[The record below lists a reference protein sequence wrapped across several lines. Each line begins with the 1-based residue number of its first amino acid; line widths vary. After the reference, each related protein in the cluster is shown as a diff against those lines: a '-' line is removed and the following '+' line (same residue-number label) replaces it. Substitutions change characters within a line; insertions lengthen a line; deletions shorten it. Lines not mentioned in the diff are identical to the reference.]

1 MAKTQFNSRI
11 GLIAA
16 TVGSAVGLGAVWRFP
31 NEVHS
36 NGGAAF
42 LLIYVACLLL
52 LGIPVMLAEF
62 SLGRGARGDALSDF
76 KRFTPRSHWWLAG
89 ACALFAS
96 FLISAFYMVV
106 AGWTLEYLWQSV
118 TGELYEGVTV
128 ANMDQVFT
136 AKLSENLTST
146 WQPIIWA
153 LVVIGV
159 NVLILLQGVQKGI
172 ERLSNL
178 MMPLLFLLLLVLCC
192 VSLSLPGASAGVRY
206 FLMPDFSVIT
216 PDVCVDALGQAFF
229 SLSLGMGILLTYS
242 AYYPKDVKLTGTA
255 FTVTGCALL
264 VALLMGLIIFPAAAS
279 FGLAD
284 GDAQL
289 QGTALVFITL
299 PEIFYQMSGTRV
311 WSILFFLLLAIAAI
325 TSTVSVSEVCIQCMQ
340 DRFKLSRK
348 KSVLLVFLPFVI
360 LSPLCSLSLGSG
372 TGLRL
377 FGMSLFDFCD
387 NFSTNYLLPIAA
399 FLTCIYVG
407 FVAPRSLLK
416 NELTN
421 DGTLRGKMYKPMM
434 QLIRYVAPLLIIAIF
449 IYKFF

>member
-16 TVGSAVGLGAVWRFP
+16 TAGSAVGLGAVWRFP

-146 WQPIIWA
+146 WQPIIWT

-178 MMPLLFLLLLVLCC
+178 MMPLLFLLLLALCC
-192 VSLSLPGASAGVRY
+192 VSLSLPGASAGVRF
-206 FLMPDFSVIT
+206 FLMPDFSAIT
-216 PDVCVDALGQAFF
+216 PNVCVDALGQAFF

-264 VALLMGLIIFPAAAS
+264 VALLMGLIIFPAASS

-325 TSTVSVSEVCIQCMQ
+325 TSTVSVSEVCIKCM
-340 DRFKLSRK
+340 
-348 KSVLLVFLPFVI
+348 
-360 LSPLCSLSLGSG
+360 
-372 TGLRL
+372 
-377 FGMSLFDFCD
+377 
-387 NFSTNYLLPIAA
+387 
-399 FLTCIYVG
+399 
-407 FVAPRSLLK
+407 
-416 NELTN
+416 
-421 DGTLRGKMYKPMM
+421 
-434 QLIRYVAPLLIIAIF
+434 
-449 IYKFF
+449 